1 MTTTTLDTGVLA
13 PPTGPLTSAGLQVLL
28 VFGAKIKPA
37 RWGRPGIRV
46 TAGHPDSG
54 VLIEAVGFYPA
65 WSGEALVAL
74 DEAVRAC
81 KDAGLVVQMPHH
93 SRSGYPARVIRR
105 RPQ

>member
-1 MTTTTLDTGVLA
+1 MTTTTEPERPGA
-13 PPTGPLTSAGLQVLL
+13 LTVAGLNVLL

-46 TAGHPDSG
+46 TAGHPDGG
-54 VLIEAVGFYPA
+54 VVIESVGFSPA
-65 WSGEALVAL
+65 WSGAALAAL

-105 RPQ
+105 SPA